1 LLENGAA
8 RTTVRID
15 KLRDDVALLALMVNR
30 KLEWQYAFTKIERND
45 QLALESIAQLTADQD
60 RPSQSRQK
68 LSGNMNSA
76 LDIRCCGTQDA
87 TKLPVRV
94 RADSMSIRYR
104 VYVCLILLGCVVV
117 SGSAGFH
124 FIEGWAWF
132 DAFYMTLTTMT
143 TIGYGEIHPLSHA
156 GRIFNSFL
164 IVFAV
169 FSGGFTIATF
179 TQALLQFEFGKAF
192 GRRRMERE
200 LAKLSGHYII
210 CGAGRVGRTVA
221 RELRARGQSIVFI
234 ERNPERAEWASNEKI
249 PVVIGDASREEN
261 LKRAHIEEAKG
272 FVAAVGS
279 DPENLYIVLTARGF
293 RSDLKIIARAS
304 EDEATSKLLRAGA
317 SQVLSPY
324 FFVGS
329 RIAQLLLRPN
339 VLDFI
344 DAAFGT
350 ERLDVEIGE
359 VRIEQN
365 SLLVGKTLGDSVFRQ
380 QAGVIILGV
389 KPADGM
395 LRFNPVPETIIC
407 ASDTLIVRFLR
418 APQNRNRGSPI

>member
-1 LLENGAA
+1 
-8 RTTVRID
+8 
-15 KLRDDVALLALMVNR
+15 
-30 KLEWQYAFTKIERND
+30 
-45 QLALESIAQLTADQD
+45 
-60 RPSQSRQK
+60 
-68 LSGNMNSA
+68 
-76 LDIRCCGTQDA
+76 
-87 TKLPVRV
+87 
-94 RADSMSIRYR
+94 MSILHR
-104 VYVCLILLGCVVV
+104 ILLCLVLLVAVVIT
-117 SGSAGFH
+117 GSAGFH
-124 FIEGWAWF
+124 FIEHWGWF

-179 TQALLQFEFGKAF
+179 SQALLQFEFGKAF

-234 ERNPERAEWASNEKI
+234 EKNTDRAEWAANEKI
-249 PVVIGDASREEN
+249 PVVLGSASSEDC
-261 LKRAHIEEAKG
+261 LKRARIDTAKG

-359 VRIEQN
+359 VRIDAK
-365 SLLVGKTLGDSVFRQ
+365 SRLVGKTLGEAAIRQ
-380 QAGVIILGV
+380 QADVIILGV
-389 KPADGM
+389 KPAEGT
-395 LRFNPVPETIIC
+395 LLFNPAPETLIR
-407 ASDTLIVRFLR
+407 ASDTLIVIGADTQLKKLETL
-418 APQNRNRGSPI
+418 AAV